1 MSKIN
6 YTFYEDLK
14 DTIKY
19 EKYKYF
25 LENSSN
31 MLRIDVIINALR
43 ILDSTDK
50 YNNIIEKIILLIID
64 LGDQNILNIIYD
76 ESKKTFE
83 NSLNYIKKLE
93 LLQKIN
99 NYISKT
105 IKNTKI
111 FLLDH
116 KIYSCLYSITYNI
129 IYDKKCR
136 NPTKKQNDDYEN
148 LKIFMKNTSSINRII
163 GIKAALNNVRYDNI
177 KDILDEFV
185 ILLID
190 FGIESQKNSK
200 IINKHINILDI
211 TTIQNSCK
219 IKFHV
224 KIGIYIKNK
233 FDKDQERD
241 IKNYLEM
248 INSIKSSKSKVLIL
262 SMFKVFNDID
272 VLQNEILSFLKN

>member
-1 MSKIN
+1 MMSGVN

-31 MLRIDVIINALR
+31 ILRTNVIINAFR
-43 ILDSTDK
+43 ILDFTDQ

-64 LGDQNILNIIYD
+64 LGDNILNIIYD
-76 ESKKTFE
+76 ESKKPFTS
-83 NSLNYIKKLE
+83 SLNHVKKLE

-111 FLLDH
+111 VLLKN
-116 KIYSCLYSITYNI
+116 KIYSCLYSTSYNI
-129 IYDKKCR
+129 IYDKRCR
-136 NPTKKQNDDYEN
+136 NPTKKQDDDYEN

-163 GIKAALNNVRYDNI
+163 GIKAALNNVRVDFI
-177 KDILDEFV
+177 KDLLDEFV

-190 FGIESQKNSK
+190 FGIEPQRNIK
-200 IINKHINILDI
+200 IIDKYINILDMPI
-211 TTIQNSCK
+211 TQNYSK
-219 IKFHV
+219 IKFQQ

-233 FDKDQERD
+233 FDEDQEKD
-241 IKNYLEM
+241 IQNYLEM
-248 INSIKSSKSKVLIL
+248 INSIKSSKSKVVIQA
-262 SMFKVFNDID
+262 MFKVFNNID